1 MNDLP
6 QPKIRLSRLRDIG
19 FKHWDLLGLLR
30 TGKWND
36 ERNRSFAG
44 EYDKLLIEAAY
55 QLQGGVPREQVAKYL
70 ILNASNDYALSE
82 SDHIKKAATDVVNA
96 MMADDLIW
104 RWPDEKGRFSRAN
117 DS

>member
-6 QPKIRLSRLRDIG
+6 QPKIRLSRLRDLA

-36 ERNRSFAG
+36 ENNRSFAG

-55 QLQGGVPREQVAKYL
+55 QLRGGVARERVTEYL
-70 ILNASNDYALSE
+70 IHNGSKDYALAESE
-82 SDHIKKAATDVVNA
+82 RLEQAATNVVDA
-96 MMADDLIW
+96 MLTDDLIW
-104 RWPDEKGRFSRAN
+104 RWPNEKGNFK
-117 DS
+117 